1 MPCLRL
7 NSCWLQV
14 VGKLALH
21 DVQTTLLVC
30 REWHDGFANGMV
42 SLRPRVLKLQQ
53 LAVRCASSH
62 QATWPITSSISNV

>member
-1 MPCLRL
+1 MA
-7 NSCWLQV
+7 WLQV
-14 VGKLALH
+14 GKKLALH

-53 LAVRCASSH
+53 LALRRAALM
-62 QATWPITSSISNV
+62 QRP

>member
-1 MPCLRL
+1 MA
-7 NSCWLQV
+7 WLQV

-53 LAVRCASSH
+53 LALR
-62 QATWPITSSISNV
+62 